1 MKKNVKFSRN
11 PGKIPGKIRD
21 HNGIIRKFLSMKSN
35 IKNYVSQ
42 GESLPVRKNV

>member
-11 PGKIPGKIRD
+11 PGKIRD

-42 GESLPVRKNV
+42 GESLPVRKSV